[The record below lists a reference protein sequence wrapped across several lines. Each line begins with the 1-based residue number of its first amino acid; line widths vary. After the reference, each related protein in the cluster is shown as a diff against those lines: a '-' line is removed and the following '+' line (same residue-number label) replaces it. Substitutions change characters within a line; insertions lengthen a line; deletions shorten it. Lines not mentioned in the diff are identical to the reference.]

1 MLDIIIIGS
10 GPAGLTA
17 AIYAKRAQLNA
28 VVVEKEYFGTGQI
41 AESSLVDNYP
51 GMPQTDG
58 YSLGEAFREHA
69 EQLGAE
75 FIEAEITSIE
85 KLENGFI
92 CKCNNGDELEAANI
106 IYAAGCKHRNLG
118 IDDEKKYYGKGISYC
133 AVCDGAFYK
142 DKTATVIGGGDTA
155 FDDAMYLSD
164 ICSRVNLIHRRDEF
178 RGSKLTLEHLKAK
191 ENVNIITN
199 ATVQGIEGKGKVER
213 VILSNG
219 MTVPTDGIF
228 VAIGMIP
235 QTELLKDFDVLDNNG
250 YVKASED
257 CITSCDG
264 LYAAG
269 DVRTKKLRQVI
280 TAAADGADA
289 VQSILSSR

>member
-28 VVVEKEYFGTGQI
+28 VVVEKEYLGTGQI

-69 EQLGAE
+69 ERLGAE

-85 KLENGFI
+85 KHENGFI

-155 FDDAMYLSD
+155 LDDAMYLSD

-199 ATVQGIEGKGKVER
+199 ATVQGIEGEGKVER

-219 MTVPTDGIF
+219 MKVPTDGIF

-235 QTELLKDFDVLDNNG
+235 QTELLKGFDVLDNNG

>member
-28 VVVEKEYFGTGQI
+28 VVVEKEYLGTGQI

-69 EQLGAE
+69 EKLGAE
-75 FIEAEITSIE
+75 FIEAEITSME
-85 KLENGFI
+85 KLENWFI

-155 FDDAMYLSD
+155 LDDAMYLSD

-178 RGSKLTLEHLKAK
+178 RGSRLTLEHLKAK

-199 ATVQGIEGKGKVER
+199 ATVQGIEGEEKVER

>member
-28 VVVEKEYFGTGQI
+28 VVVEKEYLGTGQI

-69 EQLGAE
+69 EKLGAE

-85 KLENGFI
+85 KFENGFI

-155 FDDAMYLSD
+155 LDDAMYLSD

-199 ATVQGIEGKGKVER
+199 ATVQGIEGEEKVER

-235 QTELLKDFDVLDNNG
+235 QTELLKGFDVLDNNG

>member
-28 VVVEKEYFGTGQI
+28 VVVEKEYLGTGQI

-69 EQLGAE
+69 EKLGAE

-155 FDDAMYLSD
+155 LDDAMYLSD

-178 RGSKLTLEHLKAK
+178 RGSKLTLKHLKAK

-199 ATVQGIEGKGKVER
+199 ATVQGIEGEGKVER

-235 QTELLKDFDVLDNNG
+235 QTELLKGFDVLDNNG

>member
-1 MLDIIIIGS
+1 
-10 GPAGLTA
+10 
-17 AIYAKRAQLNA
+17 
-28 VVVEKEYFGTGQI
+28 
-41 AESSLVDNYP
+41 
-51 GMPQTDG
+51 MPQTDG

-69 EQLGAE
+69 EKLGAE
-75 FIEAEITSIE
+75 FIEAEITSIG

-106 IYAAGCKHRNLG
+106 IYAAGCKHRDLG

-155 FDDAMYLSD
+155 LDDAMYLSD
-164 ICSRVNLIHRRDEF
+164 ICSRVNLI
-178 RGSKLTLEHLKAK
+178 
-191 ENVNIITN
+191 TN
-199 ATVQGIEGKGKVER
+199 ATVQGIEGEEKVER

-235 QTELLKDFDVLDNNG
+235 QTELLKGFDVLDNNG

>member
-1 MLDIIIIGS
+1 
-10 GPAGLTA
+10 
-17 AIYAKRAQLNA
+17 
-28 VVVEKEYFGTGQI
+28 
-41 AESSLVDNYP
+41 
-51 GMPQTDG
+51 
-58 YSLGEAFREHA
+58 
-69 EQLGAE
+69 
-75 FIEAEITSIE
+75 
-85 KLENGFI
+85 
-92 CKCNNGDELEAANI
+92 
-106 IYAAGCKHRNLG
+106 
-118 IDDEKKYYGKGISYC
+118 
-133 AVCDGAFYK
+133 
-142 DKTATVIGGGDTA
+142 
-155 FDDAMYLSD
+155 MYLSD

-191 ENVNIITN
+191 QNVNIITN
-199 ATVQGIEGKGKVER
+199 ATVQGIEGEGKVER

-235 QTELLKDFDVLDNNG
+235 QTELLKGFDVLDNNG

>member
-28 VVVEKEYFGTGQI
+28 VVVEKEYLGTGQI

-58 YSLGEAFREHA
+58 YSLGEAFRGHA
-69 EQLGAE
+69 EKLGAE

-155 FDDAMYLSD
+155 LDDAMYLSD

-199 ATVQGIEGKGKVER
+199 ATVQGIEGEGKVER

-219 MTVPTDGIF
+219 MTVTTDGIF

-235 QTELLKDFDVLDNNG
+235 QTELLKGLDVLDNNG